1 MPQCS
6 PKKPK
11 KQKKTNKTKQNQFDI
26 HGKTI
31 CSLFVPK
38 IYSKMK
44 SEEYEKVDHSLEAWT
59 PMFVFEI
66 DCFLI
71 YYDEKLGNIIL

>member
-1 MPQCS
+1 
-6 PKKPK
+6 
-11 KQKKTNKTKQNQFDI
+11 
-26 HGKTI
+26 
-31 CSLFVPK
+31 
-38 IYSKMK
+38 MK